1 MILVIKSNLERKT
14 VLKKRHP
21 VLHLNQ
27 LSQRENKGKDLVQG
41 QGQGQGQDKD
51 KLEISIKCN
60 NKERINRSVSMK

>member
-41 QGQGQGQDKD
+41 QGQGQDKD